1 MQRYNDDINNRLD
14 QLLEEREKSMNKPK
28 NQFLGTEKLTQPD
41 NTFIQPNKGG
51 QFPINTN
58 NSDPVVLA
66 TDNDILNS
74 DDESAIEQKKDNT
87 ALYIVGGVVVIAGL
101 FILYNSVKKDKKIEM

>member
-1 MQRYNDDINNRLD
+1 MQRFNDDVNNRLD
-14 QLLEEREKSMNKPK
+14 QLLEEREKAMNKRS
-28 NQFLGTEKLTQPD
+28 TEKLTPPD
-41 NTFIQPNKGG
+41 DAFIQPNKPG
-51 QFPINTN
+51 QFQNNPII
-58 NSDPVVLA
+58 LA
-66 TDNDILNS
+66 TDNDILNT